1 MLEEMGLK
9 TAIPWY
15 LDGFSQRSG
24 VRTVFEISSDFGR
37 LPRDVELALFRVS
50 QESLTNVHRHSGSPE
65 AAVRLR
71 IEQGEFILEVTDK
84 GRGIPVPKFED
95 AGAIGWDLS
104 AWGCGA

>member
-1 MLEEMGLK
+1 ML
-9 TAIPWY
+9 
-15 LDGFSQRSG
+15 
-24 VRTVFEISSDFGR
+24 
-37 LPRDVELALFRVS
+37 

-95 AGAIGWDLS
+95 AGRDWMGSLGVGLRGMTERMNQVSGRLEISSTDKGTTVRAIVPRESVAATTVFANSRGS
-104 AWGCGA
+104 